1 MPSEYVNK
9 LAKENNM
16 STDEAEKL
24 WNKAQK
30 LAKKELDTDKEDDRF
45 YAYTTGI
52 FKKMMGV
59 SESSLLSKFM
69 KQNEDFSAFYK
80 KIQEEEATTDST
92 SFYGKTP
99 QGIID
104 VEEEEDDEEDN
115 EYIKDISKD
124 YRSDKDN
131 SIKLSINQ
139 G

>member
-1 MPSEYVNK
+1 MPSEYVSK
-9 LAKENNM
+9 LAKENDM

-24 WNKAQK
+24 WIKAEK
-30 LAKKELDTDKEDDRF
+30 LAKKELDTDKEDDKF

-69 KQNEDFSAFYK
+69 KQNEDFSVFYK
-80 KIQEEEATTDST
+80 KMQEEESTTDST
-92 SFYGKTP
+92 NLYGETP

-104 VEEEEDDEEDN
+104 VEEEDEEDN

-131 SIKLSINQ
+131 SIKLSMSQ

>member
-1 MPSEYVNK
+1 MPSEYVSK

-69 KQNEDFSAFYK
+69 KQNEDFSVFYK
-80 KIQEEEATTDST
+80 KIQEEELTNDST
-92 SFYGKTP
+92 SFYDKTP
-99 QGIID
+99 QNIID
-104 VEEEEDDEEDN
+104 VEEEDEEDN

-131 SIKLSINQ
+131 SIKLSMSQ

>member
-1 MPSEYVNK
+1 MPSEYVSK
-9 LAKENNM
+9 LVKENNM

-24 WNKAQK
+24 WNKVQK

-69 KQNEDFSAFYK
+69 KQNEDFSVFYK
-80 KIQEEEATTDST
+80 KIQEEESTNDST
-92 SFYGKTP
+92 SFYDKTP

-104 VEEEEDDEEDN
+104 IEEEDEEDN

-131 SIKLSINQ
+131 SIKLSMSQ